1 MQSLKKVPSGC
12 LGQADF
18 LVEQVKF
25 LTSLVQCVK
34 VGSGKSSGIII
45 IS

>member
-1 MQSLKKVPSGC
+1 MQGLKKVPSGC

-18 LVEQVKF
+18 LVEQVKC

>member
-1 MQSLKKVPSGC
+1 MQGLKKVPSGC

-18 LVEQVKF
+18 LVEKVKF
-25 LTSLVQCVK
+25 LTSLVQCAR
-34 VGSGKSSGIII
+34 VGSGEPSGIII